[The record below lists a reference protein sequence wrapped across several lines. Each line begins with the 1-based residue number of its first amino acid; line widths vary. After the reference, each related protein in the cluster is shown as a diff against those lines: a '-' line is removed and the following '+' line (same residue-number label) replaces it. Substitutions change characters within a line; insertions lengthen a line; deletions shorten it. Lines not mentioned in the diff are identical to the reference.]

1 MTRPQNQEFQM
12 FKFNLMQK
20 VKHTIHGVKGTV
32 ISQVS
37 SIDDGIFY
45 MIQPMSQDGINVP
58 PSFAAAEK
66 FLIPDVN
73 EEDYSEI

>member
-1 MTRPQNQEFQM
+1 
-12 FKFNLMQK
+12 
-20 VKHTIHGVKGTV
+20 
-32 ISQVS
+32 
-37 SIDDGIFY
+37 

-66 FLIPDVN
+66 FLIADVN